1 MPIEQY
7 NDRHKNKKYSSK
19 ILRLKNDN
27 TDKKCDLNKSINIT
41 KIHKQNNAKN
51 KQVSIILNFNK

>member
-7 NDRHKNKKYSSK
+7 DRNKNKKHSRQ
-19 ILRLKNDN
+19 ILRLKKDN
-27 TDKKCDLNKSINIT
+27 INKKCDLNKAINIT

-51 KQVSIILNFNK
+51 KQVSIILNFDK